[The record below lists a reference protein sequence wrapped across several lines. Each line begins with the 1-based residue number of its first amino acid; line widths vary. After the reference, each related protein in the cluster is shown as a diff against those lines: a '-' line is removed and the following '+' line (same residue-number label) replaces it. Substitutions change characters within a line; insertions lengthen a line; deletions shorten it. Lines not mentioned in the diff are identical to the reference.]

1 MTANPYPGPANLDSF
16 TADPDAFTGVS
27 VSEMVRHWAR
37 TRGDEIAYASPDT
50 ATTWADYDSAADRLY
65 TALRSGPGGQNP
77 PESVAVYLP
86 DTVGFHITL
95 VGAYRA
101 GVRAAAMGARSGP
114 AEVAH
119 IMASAGARVLVTAP
133 QVRGVPVEDLLV
145 DLRARG
151 TEIDRVLVVDG
162 TTVIDGGVEVD
173 HPGPVDPGHAFGVDE
188 VSMLNSTSGTTGRP
202 KLVTQT
208 QRRWSAF
215 SALACR
221 NGELTPDET
230 VAAFVPAPF
239 GFGLWTSHFLPAL
252 LGRTALV
259 MERFDAATAITMMR
273 THRATVLACVSTQF
287 RMMLHCSEPPL
298 GQITDLRVM
307 YTGGEAVPFAE
318 AKRFEEVTGAKS
330 LQFYGSNE
338 TGAASATSI
347 HDDDE
352 TRLSTGGHIIPEM
365 RVRVFDGARE
375 VTGPGVRRGQPA
387 VRGALASPGYWNDP
401 EANAELFTD
410 DGWVL
415 LGDVVEIDESD
426 RLRVVGRLAD
436 LIIRGGKNISAV
448 EVEDHV
454 REHPAVAMVAAVG
467 VPDEIFGERLCVVVT
482 LKDGTDSL
490 ALAELTDWL
499 RAHGVTREYLPE
511 RLLVLDTLPT
521 APGGKIA
528 KGEIRDIAVRG
539 LAVEESRS

>member
-1 MTANPYPGPANLDSF
+1 MTTQPSTVANDLDGF
-16 TADPDAFTGVS
+16 ADDPDAFTGVP
-27 VSEMVRHWAR
+27 VSHMVSHWAR
-37 TRGDEIAYASPDT
+37 TRGDQPAYVSPDG
-50 ATTWADYDSAADRLY
+50 ATSWSDYDRAADRMY
-65 TALRSGPGGQNP
+65 TALRTAPGGAPP

-86 DTVGFHITL
+86 DTVGFHVAL

-101 GVRAAAMGARSGP
+101 GVRVAAMGARSGP

-133 QVRGVPVEDLLV
+133 HVRGVPVEQLLV
-145 DLRARG
+145 ELRARG
-151 TEIDRVLVVDG
+151 ADPERVLLVSDTAIVVDG
-162 TTVIDGGVEVD
+162 VEVLESS
-173 HPGPVDPGHAFGVDE
+173 PVDPGHAFGVDE

-208 QRRWSAF
+208 QRRWTAF
-215 SALACR
+215 AALACR
-221 NGELTPDET
+221 NGELTRQET
-230 VAAFVPAPF
+230 IAAFVPAPF

-259 MERFDAATAITMMR
+259 AERFDAATAITMMR
-273 THRATVLACVSTQF
+273 EHRATVLACVSTQF
-287 RMMLHCSEPPL
+287 RMMLHCANPPL
-298 GQITDLRVM
+298 EQIGALRVM
-307 YTGGEAVPFAE
+307 FTGGEAVPFAE

-338 TGAASATSI
+338 TGAASATSVR
-347 HDDDE
+347 DDAE
-352 TRLSTGGHIIPEM
+352 TRLSTGGYLIPEM
-365 RVRVFDGARE
+365 QVRVFDGARE

-387 VRGALASPGYWNDP
+387 VRGVLTSAGYWNDP
-401 EANAELFTD
+401 EADADLFTE
-410 DGWVL
+410 DGWIL
-415 LGDVVEIDESD
+415 LGDIVEVDEVG

-467 VPDEIFGERLCVVVT
+467 VPDPIFGERLCVVVT
-482 LKDGTDSL
+482 LEPAAGSL
-490 ALAELTDWL
+490 TLTELTDWL
-499 RAHGVTREYLPE
+499 RTQGITREYLPE
-511 RLLVLDTLPT
+511 KLLVVASLPM

-528 KGEIRDIAVRG
+528 KAEVRV
-539 LAVEESRS
+539 LAEANASGTGGR